1 VQYLS
6 ASCFSGADKYGKVR
20 PAMAIREEKPTY
32 SPENNNRVLLIYYS
46 FSGQTGVLINRLAAG
61 LKEQGIEVFFEKLKP
76 VKHLRFPVGSIFR
89 TYLMMFS
96 TFFRKRVPIK
106 ELSAKCTR
114 EYDLIIL
121 AGPTWS
127 YNPSGPVLSFL
138 DRDGQDVLEGREVLP
153 LISCRGYW
161 RAHWWGLRK
170 KLERCG
176 ARFSNMIAFSHPS
189 PEPWRTI
196 GVFLKIAGKNPERSG
211 FLSKHYNRF
220 GHSNEQ
226 MEEAFRFGM
235 LIGESLQSKTP
246 LQAINFQTDLA
257 LP

>member
-1 VQYLS
+1 
-6 ASCFSGADKYGKVR
+6 
-20 PAMAIREEKPTY
+20 MAERKEKRLG
-32 SPENNNRVLLIYYS
+32 SPKNKNQILVVYYS
-46 FSGQTGVLINRLAAG
+46 FSGQTGVLINRLTAG
-61 LKEQGIEVFFEKLKP
+61 LKDQGVDVSFEKLKP

-89 TYLMMFS
+89 TYLMMLS
-96 TFFRKRVPIK
+96 TFFRKRIPIQ
-106 ELSAKCTR
+106 ELSTKCSR

-127 YNPSGPVLSFL
+127 YNPSGPILSFL
-138 DRDGQDVLEGREVLP
+138 DRDGKDVLGGREVLP

-161 RAHWWGLRK
+161 KAHWWGLQK
-170 KLERCG
+170 KLHQCG
-176 ARFSNMIAFSHPS
+176 AHFSNMIAFSHPN

-211 FLSKHYNRF
+211 FISKHYNRF

-226 MEEAFRFGM
+226 MEEAYRFGVQ
-235 LIGESLQSKTP
+235 IGKSLQDKTT
-246 LQAINFQTDLA
+246 LAAINFQTALA

>member
-1 VQYLS
+1 
-6 ASCFSGADKYGKVR
+6 
-20 PAMAIREEKPTY
+20 MAERKEKLVDRARR
-32 SPENNNRVLLIYYS
+32 NNRVLLVYYS

-61 LKEQGIEVFFEKLKP
+61 LKEQGIEVCFEKLKP
-76 VKHLRFPVGSIFR
+76 VTHLRFPVGSIFR

-96 TFFRKRVPIK
+96 TFFRKRVPIQK
-106 ELSAKCTR
+106 LSAKCSR

-138 DRDGQDVLEGREVLP
+138 DRDGKDVLGGREVLP

-161 RAHWWGLRK
+161 KAHWWG
-170 KLERCG
+170 
-176 ARFSNMIAFSHPS
+176 
-189 PEPWRTI
+189 
-196 GVFLKIAGKNPERSG
+196 FLKIAGKNPERAG
-211 FLSKHYNRF
+211 FISKHYNRF

-226 MEEAFRFGM
+226 MEEAYRFGVQ
-235 LIGESLQSKTP
+235 IGESLKGNA
-246 LQAINFQTDLA
+246 LLAAINFQTKLA

>member
-1 VQYLS
+1 
-6 ASCFSGADKYGKVR
+6 
-20 PAMAIREEKPTY
+20 MAERKEKRLG
-32 SPENNNRVLLIYYS
+32 SPKNKNQILVVYYS
-46 FSGQTGVLINRLAAG
+46 FSGQTGVLINRLTAG
-61 LKEQGIEVFFEKLKP
+61 LKDQGVDVFFEKLKP

-89 TYLMMFS
+89 TYLMMLS
-96 TFFRKRVPIK
+96 TFFRKRIPIQ
-106 ELSAKCTR
+106 ELSTKCSR

-127 YNPSGPVLSFL
+127 YNPSGPILSFL
-138 DRDGQDVLEGREVLP
+138 DRDGKDVLGGREVLP

-161 RAHWWGLRK
+161 KAHWWGLQK
-170 KLERCG
+170 KLHQCG
-176 ARFSNMIAFSHPS
+176 AHFSNMIAFSHPN

-211 FLSKHYNRF
+211 FISKHYNRF

-226 MEEAFRFGM
+226 MEEAYRFGVQ
-235 LIGESLQSKTP
+235 IGKSLQDKTT
-246 LQAINFQTDLA
+246 LAAINFQTALA

>member
-1 VQYLS
+1 MAERKEMLS
-6 ASCFSGADKYGKVR
+6 D
-20 PAMAIREEKPTY
+20 
-32 SPENNNRVLLIYYS
+32 SPKKNNQILLIYYS

-61 LKEQGIEVFFEKLKP
+61 LKDQGIEVCFEKLKP
-76 VKHLRFPVGSIFR
+76 VKHLRFPVGSFLR
-89 TYLMMFS
+89 TYIMMLV
-96 TFFRKRVPIK
+96 TFFRRRVPIQ
-106 ELSAKCTR
+106 ELSAKCSQ

-138 DRDGQDVLEGREVLP
+138 DRDGKDVLGGKEVLA

-161 RAHWWGLRK
+161 KAHWWGLQK
-170 KLERCG
+170 KLEGCG
-176 ARFSNMIAFSHPS
+176 AHFSNMIAFSHPS

-211 FLSKHYNRF
+211 FISKHYSRF

-226 MEEAFRFGM
+226 MEEAYRFGK
-235 LIGESLQSKTP
+235 LIGESLKNNTP
-246 LQAINFQTDLA
+246 LAAINFQTELA

>member
-1 VQYLS
+1 MLTDS
-6 ASCFSGADKYGKVR
+6 SRKNGKV
-20 PAMAIREEKPTY
+20 
-32 SPENNNRVLLIYYS
+32 LFIYYS

-61 LKEQGIEVFFEKLKP
+61 LKEQGIDVVYEKLKP
-76 VKHLRFPVGSIFR
+76 VKHLRFPVGSITR
-89 TYLMMFS
+89 TFVLMLT
-96 TFFRKRVPIK
+96 TFLRMRVPIR
-106 ELSAKCTR
+106 ELSAKCSR

-138 DRDGQDVLEGREVLP
+138 DRDGRDVLGGREVLP

-161 RAHWWGLRK
+161 KMHWWGLQK
-170 KLERCG
+170 KLVKCG
-176 ARFSNMIAFSHPS
+176 ARFSNLIAFSHPH

-211 FLSKHYNRF
+211 FVSKYYKRF
-220 GHSNEQ
+220 GHSSEQ
-226 MEEAFRFGM
+226 MDEAFRFGVQ
-235 LIGESLQSKTP
+235 IGEALKANTP
-246 LQAINFQTDLA
+246 IAAINFQTKLA